1 MKRHT
6 LLFALIGSLLAP
18 CGFAQSRPLDRTEIL
33 GRLALGYSPSYVA
46 HLVKTG
52 GVSFTVSADFL
63 SLVTAAG
70 GDGIL
75 VERLSSIDASPS
87 AVSSSE
93 QDKPL
98 DHLAKCAELL
108 HTGAT
113 ESAEPECRAAIA
125 ESPRSPWP
133 LLIVA
138 TFNPSIQFV
147 LHPSASD
154 KAKGAERAAL
164 LAQAAALAPDL
175 PAVRFYGS
183 TRPGLTNASPEQQSA
198 ALLDI
203 DQMGIGQG
211 RDRYLPPNL
220 FGTDEDSSGP
230 PVALPEPSAIN
241 PEFLRPVELEPELA
255 SSHTRLAQQYIQVND
270 IARAQSEFREAIRLE
285 PDNPAPHTDL
295 AVLSLGMH
303 DHDACLAELREAAR
317 IVPFGVNQH
326 ITLSTALEAS
336 GHTAEAVAELKTLV
350 NAHPADSLA
359 SNALVEFYVTHKDP
373 KSAIEELR
381 RSLKASSAAF
391 TDDLELVDARY
402 DDEQQLARLLHDD
415 RQFDAATEQYRFLLR
430 LKPDDAG
437 LHNDFGNVLLSEH
450 NLDAAMG
457 EYYAALRLEPEMST
471 PHDNIGLCL
480 AQKKDLDGAIA
491 EFRKAL
497 DLNPN
502 EQHTQVFLGNAL
514 AEKGDLKAA
523 KDQFQDAIQKNPKD
537 AEARVGVAFALA
549 QSKDEAGAITQ
560 LKAAL
565 ELEPDSPGAEN
576 NLAWIYATSENPK
589 LRNPAE
595 ALILA
600 RRAVATSPSVNPAF
614 LDTLAEA
621 QLLSGETTEALATE
635 TRAAALDPDN
645 SEFQSRLP
653 RFRKAAAVSAN
664 SKP

>member
-18 CGFAQSRPLDRTEIL
+18 CGFAQSPPLDRTEIL

-175 PAVRFYGS
+175 QAVQFYQSGGAQLS
-183 TRPGLTNASPEQQSA
+183 NASPDQQRA
-198 ALLDI
+198 DALDLDQLLI
-203 DQMGIGQG
+203 AQN
-211 RDRYLPPNL
+211 RDYLPPPSI
-220 FGTDEDSSGP
+220 FEGSP
-230 PVALPEPSAIN
+230 HAPVALGEPSALN

-255 SSHTRLAQQYIQVND
+255 SNHTRLAQQYAAVND
-270 IARAQSEFREAIRLE
+270 IGRAQSEFREAIRLE
-285 PDNPAPHTDL
+285 PDNPDLHTDL
-295 AVLSLGMH
+295 AFVFLDVH
-303 DHDACLAELREAAR
+303 DRDACLAELREAAQ
-317 IVPFGVNQH
+317 IVPLGVNEH
-326 ITLSTALEAS
+326 IALAS
-336 GHTAEAVAELKTLV
+336 GLESSGRTAEAIAELKTLV

-359 SNALVEFYVTHKDP
+359 SNALVEMYAKHKDR

-402 DDEQQLARLLHDD
+402 QDEQQLAALLHDD

-471 PHDNIGLCL
+471 PHNNIGLCL
-480 AQKKDLDGAIA
+480 TQKKDLDGAIA

-502 EQHTQVFLGNAL
+502 EQHTQIFLGNAL

-549 QSKDEAGAITQ
+549 QLKDEAGAITQ

>member
-6 LLFALIGSLLAP
+6 LFFALILSLLAP
-18 CGFAQSRPLDRTEIL
+18 CGFAQSPPLDRTEIL

-52 GVSFTVSADFL
+52 GVSFTVSADVL

-75 VERLSSIDASPS
+75 VERLSSLDASS
-87 AVSSSE
+87 AAVSSSE

-125 ESPRSPWP
+125 ENPRSPWP

-138 TFNPSIQFV
+138 TFIPSVQFV

-154 KAKGAERAAL
+154 TAKGAERAAL

-203 DQMGIGQG
+203 AQMEG
-211 RDRYLPPNL
+211 RDRYFPSGL
-220 FGTDEDSSGP
+220 FETDEDSSGP

-241 PEFLRPVELEPELA
+241 PEFLRSVELEPELA
-255 SSHTRLAQQYIQVND
+255 SNHLRLGQQYVQVND
-270 IARAQSEFREAIRLE
+270 LARAQSEFREVIRLE
-285 PDNPAPHTDL
+285 PDDPTPHTYL
-295 AVLSLGMH
+295 AVIFFGMH
-303 DHDACLAELREAAR
+303 DRDACLAELREAAQ
-317 IVPFGVNQH
+317 IVPFGVNEH
-326 ITLSTALEAS
+326 IALAS
-336 GHTAEAVAELKTLV
+336 GLESSGRTVEAIAELQTLV
-350 NAHPADSLA
+350 NAHPANSVA
-359 SNALVEFYVTHKDP
+359 SNALVEMYVKHKDR

-402 DDEQQLARLLHDD
+402 LDEQQLAALLHDD

-471 PHDNIGLCL
+471 PHNNIGLCL

-502 EQHTQVFLGNAL
+502 EQHTQIFLGNAL
-514 AEKGDLKAA
+514 AEKGDLKGA

-537 AEARVGVAFALA
+537 AETRVGVAFALA

-589 LRNPAE
+589 LRNPAQ

-600 RRAVATSPSVNPAF
+600 RRAVATSPSINPAF

-645 SEFQSRLP
+645 SELQSRLP